1 MIQLKKIDW
10 NFKRALKRRKRE
22 AEWAK
27 EDGTAKPSRLSV
39 LSSDISAFTRS
50 RSFKLYLLAVLLTAV
65 VLAGILVSVGLVKK
79 SSLKSRM
86 AEEAT
91 FNEFVGQSTEI
102 LKVSDLAIPD
112 SFKGEEKEGPIR
124 YRERIKKWTPEMAA
138 PYKNDSR
145 ALAEEILAE
154 ENEKRIREILND

>member
-10 NFKRALKRRKRE
+10 NLKRALKRRKRE

-27 EDGTAKPSRLSV
+27 EDGTAKPSKLTQISEGV
-39 LSSDISAFTRS
+39 SSFFHS
-50 RSFKLYLLAVLLTAV
+50 RSFKLYLMLLISATALTVAV
-65 VLAGILVSVGLVKK
+65 IVSIGLVKK
-79 SSLKSRM
+79 SSLKSRL

-91 FNEFVGQSTEI
+91 FNEFVGESTEI

-112 SFKGEEKEGPIR
+112 SFKGEEKEEPVR
-124 YRERIKKWTPEMAA
+124 YRERMKKWTPEMVA

-154 ENEKRIREILND
+154 ENEKLIREILND